1 MNKTLLSL
9 SAVATLVIGA
19 TMTAQAA
26 PTVGSALQGNAS
38 MIQKAHG
45 DGYGGWD
52 GDYRGRSHRRW
63 DDGGYWHRRSWWW
76 RRHHHRGHH
85 EWHGDRGHG
94 HGDHGHG
101 DHREH
106 RRGDWR

>member
-9 SAVATLVIGA
+9 SAVATLVIGTT

-26 PTVGSALQGNAS
+26 PATGSPLQLNAAT
-38 MIQKAHG
+38 IQNV
-45 DGYGGWD
+45 GWD
-52 GDYRGRSHRRW
+52 GDRGWGDDRRW
-63 DDGGYWHRRSWWW
+63 RRHRHRDWDDRGSWHRRSWWW
-76 RRHHHRGHH
+76 RHHYRGDRG
-85 EWHGDRGHG
+85 WHGDRG
-94 HGDHGHG
+94 HGHG